1 MRTTYT
7 SEGTTGTSGTGSGST
22 TTGTTTAGTVSLS
35 DTVPGITEKNRKKA

>member
-22 TTGTTTAGTVSLS
+22 TTGTTAGTVSLS